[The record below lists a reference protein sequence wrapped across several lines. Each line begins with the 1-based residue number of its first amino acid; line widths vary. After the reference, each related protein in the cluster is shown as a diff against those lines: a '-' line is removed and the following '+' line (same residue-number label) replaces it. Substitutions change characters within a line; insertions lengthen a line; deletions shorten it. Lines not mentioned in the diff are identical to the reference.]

1 MARPKCKIP
10 NMELIQK
17 YFPDLNERQRE
28 QFGIMLKLYP
38 EWNEKINV
46 ISRKDIENLEE
57 RHVLHSL
64 AIARFINFKPGSAVL
79 DFGTGGGFPGIPLAV
94 MFPDTQFLL
103 VDRTGKKLKVAQ
115 AVADACGLKNVRF
128 QHGDVAEVKE
138 KFDFVVSRAV
148 MPQRELLKICR
159 KNISRDQRNGVPNGL
174 ITLKGG
180 DVQAE
185 LGPLA
190 QVSEQVD
197 LSGYFKEPFFETKK
211 LLYTPVV

>member
-1 MARPKCKIP
+1 
-10 NMELIQK
+10 MELIQK
-17 YFPDLNERQRE
+17 YFPDLNERQQE
-28 QFGIMLKLYP
+28 QLGIMLRLYP

-57 RHVLHSL
+57 RHILHSL

-94 MFPDTQFLL
+94 MFPDVQFLL

-115 AVADACGLKNVRF
+115 TVADACGLTNVRF

-148 MPQRELLKICR
+148 MPQRDLLKICR

-185 LGPLA
+185 LGQLA